1 MQLKVG
7 DYVKPNEEQRKHL
20 HENDRVRFLFSK
32 PKHKI
37 IRVTN
42 NLDHVI
48 LEGYRFEISASRLEK
63 VSKCLISWGKK

>member
-7 DYVKPNEEQRKHL
+7 DYVKPKEEQRKYL
-20 HENDRVRFLFSK
+20 HESDRARFLFSK
-32 PKHKI
+32 PKHRI

-42 NLDHVI
+42 NFNQVI
-48 LEGYRFEISASRLEK
+48 LDGYRFEISASRLEK